1 MMTHMKNE
9 SSRPTEHFNSLEPSS
24 DRISSG
30 MSNVAVSWTGGKD
43 SSLSLYEAEMLGYR
57 IKCLVTFAP
66 TQERFLAH
74 PIAFMR
80 LQAQALDLP
89 HHVITVEEPYERS
102 YENAISSLKEKHG
115 IDTLVTGDISE
126 IAGHD
131 TNWMADRSAHCDV
144 DLLRPLWHRDRLEL
158 LNRLLSL
165 RFKIL
170 FSCVKRPWFTEDW
183 LGLELSQS
191 SIEGLS
197 ELSRRTGL
205 DMCGEQG
212 EYHTSVLDGPRFKKI
227 IRIVSYSKHVDDS
240 IMYISWENL
249 QLADKDG

>member
-1 MMTHMKNE
+1 
-9 SSRPTEHFNSLEPSS
+9 
-24 DRISSG
+24 
-30 MSNVAVSWTGGKD
+30 
-43 SSLSLYEAEMLGYR
+43 
-57 IKCLVTFAP
+57 
-66 TQERFLAH
+66 
-74 PIAFMR
+74 
-80 LQAQALDLP
+80 LDLP